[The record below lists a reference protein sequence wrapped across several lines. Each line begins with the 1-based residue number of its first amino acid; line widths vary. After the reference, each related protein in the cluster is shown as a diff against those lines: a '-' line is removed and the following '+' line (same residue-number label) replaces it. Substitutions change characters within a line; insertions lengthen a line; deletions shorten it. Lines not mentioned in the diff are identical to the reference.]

1 MAILVARLLRI
12 SILQPL
18 KGKFAILTV
27 VGSEANISQDISI
40 IEARLDAVEGLYS
53 RLYYRRQEACHD

>member
-18 KGKFAILTV
+18 KGKFAILTI

-40 IEARLDAVEGLYS
+40 IEARLDAVEGVYS
-53 RLYYRRQEACHD
+53 RINDRQEACP